1 MFIKTSFCK
10 KISCCLVLLAS
21 LFCGTS
27 VFAQEFSQDLSVS
40 PGSVQVAENIL
51 VGDTIRIYVTVHNNS
66 DFDLS
71 GVVKFYDEKTSGFI
85 ASDQP
90 ISVLANKTD
99 DVFIDWA
106 TSSVG
111 EHPIAIRV
119 VPWETDGDNPDN
131 NKVTKP
137 VYIDTDSDGD
147 GTGDRLDQDDDNDG
161 VPDIDD
167 AFPLDPNE
175 SLDTDGDGIGDNA
188 DIDDDGDGVPD
199 AEDAF
204 PLDSNES
211 KDTDKDGTGDN
222 SDIFPYDSSEWMDSD
237 GDGIGDNADPNDENH
252 SPVPFI
258 EMSETKVQTGKE
270 LTFNA
275 IKSRDPDGEIIKY
288 EWNFG
293 DGVDDTGVIVSHKY
307 EKSGEYI
314 VTLNV
319 TDDLDESRVQQVQV
333 KVTWG
338 WLTIILIIST
348 LLLVF
353 LLLGMFIPRSRFHHS
368 KLFKKPSLK

>member
-1 MFIKTSFCK
+1 MKIKPK
-10 KISCCLVLLAS
+10 LILAPLLLTTLLWGAFVS
-21 LFCGTS
+21 
-27 VFAQEFSQDLSVS
+27 AQEFSQDLSIS
-40 PGSVQVAENIL
+40 PSSVQVAENIL
-51 VGDTIRIYVTVHNNS
+51 AGDTIRIYVTVHNNS

-71 GVVKFYDEKTSGFI
+71 GVVKFYDEKISGFI

-106 TSSVG
+106 TSSAG

-137 VYIDTDSDGD
+137 VYIDIDSDDD
-147 GTGDRLDQDDDNDG
+147 GTGNRLDQDDDNDG
-161 VPDIDD
+161 VPDTDD
-167 AFPLDPNE
+167 AFSLNLDE

-188 DIDDDGDGVPD
+188 DTDDDGDGVPD
-199 AEDAF
+199 VEDAF

-252 SPVPFI
+252 SPIPFI

-293 DGVDDTGVIVSHKY
+293 DGADDTGVIVSHKY

-333 KVTWG
+333 NVTWG

-348 LLLVF
+348 LLLIF

-368 KLFKKPSLK
+368 KLFKKTLSK